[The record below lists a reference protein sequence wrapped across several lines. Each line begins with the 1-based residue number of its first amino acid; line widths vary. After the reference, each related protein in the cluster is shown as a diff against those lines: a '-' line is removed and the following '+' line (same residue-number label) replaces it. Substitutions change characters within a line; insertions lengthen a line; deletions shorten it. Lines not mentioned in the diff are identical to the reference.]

1 MMKAILLPTD
11 FSNNSIN
18 AIHYALRLFKDEP
31 CEFYILNIQKA
42 SSFISDDML
51 VMSSTAT
58 IYNTL
63 VEAAKKSIDNLIGN
77 LKKQFKNKNHS
88 FHALVDYDN
97 FVDSVNQ
104 ITEQYHI
111 DLIVMG
117 THGASGLKKMLFG
130 SNTVH
135 VIKRSKVPVL
145 VIPDKCRFKT
155 LDEVGFTTSF
165 KSKYEEKDFN
175 LLKDLLN
182 KQKSHLFVMHVIQD
196 EDAEMEL
203 NHDVD
208 FFKSY
213 FNDVSIQR
221 IPKHTDS
228 VYNGIHEFAD
238 AHKLKMIVMLGKTHS
253 FLNRLFSEYRVET
266 FAFKIDLPLLVLKQ
280 VENEK

>member
-1 MMKAILLPTD
+1 MKAILLPTD
-11 FSNNSIN
+11 FSNNSVN
-18 AIHYALRLFKDEP
+18 AIHYAMRLFKDER

-58 IYNTL
+58 LYNTL
-63 VEAAKKSIDNLIGN
+63 VEAAKKSINNLIVN
-77 LKKQFKNKNHS
+77 LKKQFKNDNHI

-104 ITEQYHI
+104 ITTQHKI

-145 VIPDKCRFKT
+145 VIPDKCRFKN

-165 KSKYEEKDFN
+165 KSKYEEQDFKF
-175 LLKDLLN
+175 LRDLLVRH
-182 KQKSHLFVMHVIQD
+182 KSHLFVMHVIQS
-196 EDAEMEL
+196 EDTEIEL
-203 NHDVD
+203 NDNVD
-208 FFKSY
+208 FFKLN
-213 FNDVSIQR
+213 FDDVSIQR
-221 IPKHTDS
+221 IPNHKDS

-238 AHKLKMIVMLGKTHS
+238 AHKLKLIVMLAKTHG

-280 VENEK
+280 VKSDS